1 MIYVDELFLLSLLV
15 DYLLCLMTARFCG
28 LVLRRAR
35 YLLAALLGAVY
46 AVLVFL
52 PGLQWAAQPAVSLC
66 AAAGMG
72 LVAFGGERRLLRCC
86 AAFLAVSASLGGL
99 VWAIAL
105 RAGSMRPPDG
115 RLLLGGFAL
124 SYLLL
129 TLLSRTR
136 QRRARESQVTV
147 ELRLGQAHSVFRALL
162 DSGNCL
168 RDPLTQAPV
177 MLVSPAVLRPLFP
190 GLEALLDE
198 RDPVALVELAGALPE
213 TRGRFR
219 LLRCTSVGGQ
229 SLLPVFRPDEALVDG
244 QARKELLAAVSPA
257 AHGDGFEGVL

>member
-28 LVLRRAR
+28 LVLRRGR

-52 PGLQWAAQPAVSLC
+52 PGLQWTAHPAVSLC
-66 AAAGMG
+66 TAALMG

-115 RLLLGGFAL
+115 RLLFGGFAL

-136 QRRARESQVTV
+136 QHRARQSLVTV
-147 ELRLGQAHSVFRALL
+147 ELSLGRERCVFRALL

-168 RDPLTQAPV
+168 SDPVTQAPV
-177 MLVSPAVLRPLFP
+177 MLVSPEALRPLFP
-190 GLEALLDE
+190 GLEALLEE
-198 RDPVALVELAGALPE
+198 RDPVALVDLAGALPE

-229 SLLPVFRPDEALVDG
+229 SLLPVFRPDGALVDG
-244 QARKELLAAVSPA
+244 RPHTGLLAAVSPA
-257 AHGDGFEGVL
+257 AHGDGFEAIL